1 MTAHLTPADRP
12 SWPRRAVVTA
22 GMPYGNKGL
31 HFGHV
36 GGVFVP
42 ADFYARFLRDRL
54 GRENVIFV
62 SGTDCYGS
70 PIMEGFRKRREADGY
85 TKHISDYVREN
96 HDSQEADLASFGV
109 SCDLY
114 AGSALEPAVHIHE
127 RMTAEIVERLH
138 EQGKLTKM
146 STKQFFDPAAGQFLN
161 GRQVLGR
168 CPIQGC
174 KSEKAYADECDLGH
188 QFEPEELI
196 APKSA
201 LTGETPE
208 LVPVDN
214 LYFDLPAYT
223 EYMREHTERLA
234 ADPTVRSVV
243 SKTMQEWLDA
253 PRLFI
258 QVKFRDEFEAI
269 RGELPAHEAIEA
281 EGNKGSFTV
290 VFPTWR
296 ERDEAHEVLNRAGVR
311 FRSGKAL
318 VPFRIS
324 GNVEWGVPLP
334 EVEGCRDLTAW
345 VWPESLWAPI
355 SFTRAVL
362 ARDAAKLEATGTP
375 AAELAKCAVAD
386 AQLVDDAPAMIMDEP
401 TYTHASLDWH
411 DWWASEDARAYQF
424 IGQDNIYFY
433 CIAQSGMWE
442 ALDWNMQ
449 QSCVA
454 ANYHILY
461 MGKKASSSSQTPP
474 PLAHEMLEH
483 YTPEQL
489 RAHWLSLGL
498 GEKPVSFS
506 PKAFDLRETG
516 KDKDGN
522 PILARDDKRVID
534 PALKEGA
541 LLTGVFNRLA
551 RSAFYGVAVKEG
563 DEAAY
568 RTGCILSLIHIWTR
582 ELEFEIS
589 DAAAALRSARE
600 DLPQTDRETQRAI
613 DEAIAAVAAA
623 EKPIAA
629 AKTAFDETAAASDKA
644 RDAYSEA
651 KEAAEARQ
659 KELRKRIGDE
669 EKSLKSQDR
678 SITDKLDEAS
688 AAQAVIDEAEDV
700 IAHPEVTEAI
710 AHALEADRAE
720 HGDRVVEV
728 EELANTER
736 DVREQTRASRIRF
749 IAAITGIALLAIL
762 AIWMLL

>member
-1 MTAHLTPADRP
+1 MTTQLTRADRP
-12 SWPRRAVVTA
+12 AWPKRAVVTA

-70 PIMEGFRKRREADGY
+70 PIMEGFRKRQEADDY
-85 TKHISDYVREN
+85 KKHISDYVREN

-127 RMTAEIVERLH
+127 RVTSEIIRRLH
-138 EQGKLTKM
+138 EKGALEKR
-146 STKQFFDPAAGQFLN
+146 STKQFYDRKAGQFLN

-208 LVPVDN
+208 LIPVDN
-214 LYFDLPAYT
+214 LYFDLPEHLEYLKTYT
-223 EYMREHTERLA
+223 KQLEH
-234 ADPTVRSVV
+234 DPTVRSVV
-243 SKTMQEWLDA
+243 SKTMEEWLNPA
-253 PRLFI
+253 QLYI
-258 QVKFRDEFEAI
+258 QNKFREAFDAI
-269 RGELPAHEAIEA
+269 EGGLPAHTVIEP
-281 EGNKGSFTV
+281 EGNKSSFTV
-290 VFPTWR
+290 AFPSWR
-296 ERDEAHEVLNRAGVR
+296 ERDEAHEMLNAGGVR

-318 VPFRIS
+318 VPFRIT
-324 GNVEWGVPLP
+324 GNVEWGVPVP
-334 EVEGCRDLTAW
+334 NDCGCTDLTCW

-362 ARDAAKLEATGTP
+362 ARDAAKLEAAGADP
-375 AAELAKCAVAD
+375 SGLAECAVSDAELVG
-386 AQLVDDAPAMIMDEP
+386 DAPAMIMAEP
-401 TYTHASLDWH
+401 EYTHASLDWR

-506 PKAFDLRETG
+506 PKAFDTRVSG
-516 KDKDGN
+516 KDKDSTE
-522 PILARDDKRVID
+522 ILACNDKRVID
-534 PALKEGA
+534 PVLKEGA
-541 LLTGVFNRLA
+541 MLTGVFNRLA

-563 DEAAY
+563 DESPY
-568 RTGCILSLIHIWTR
+568 RTGCIP
-582 ELEFEIS
+582 
-589 DAAAALRSARE
+589 AGAPSAKVSA
-600 DLPQTDRETQRAI
+600 ET
-613 DEAIAAVAAA
+613 
-623 EKPIAA
+623 
-629 AKTAFDETAAASDKA
+629 
-644 RDAYSEA
+644 
-651 KEAAEARQ
+651 
-659 KELRKRIGDE
+659 
-669 EKSLKSQDR
+669 
-678 SITDKLDEAS
+678 
-688 AAQAVIDEAEDV
+688 
-700 IAHPEVTEAI
+700 
-710 AHALEADRAE
+710 
-720 HGDRVVEV
+720 
-728 EELANTER
+728 
-736 DVREQTRASRIRF
+736 EQ
-749 IAAITGIALLAIL
+749 AIL
-762 AIWMLL
+762 AFEQAMHTFELHHALGVCDEFLRAANKRWSDASKAAKNAEDDKLMTQALVDAFHELRAATVLMHGIVPSGCEKICEHFAIAPEVFFSWEHIFETCDELVAELGEQAGTHAIKVLPPRFDFFEKHPSQY

>member
-1 MTAHLTPADRP
+1 MTAQLTRADRP

-70 PIMEGFRKRREADGY
+70 PIMEGFRKRRETDGY
-85 TKHISDYVREN
+85 DKHISDYVREN
-96 HDSQEADLASFGV
+96 HDSQETDLASFGV

-127 RMTAEIVERLH
+127 RVTAEIVERLH
-138 EQGKLTKM
+138 EQGKLTKLT
-146 STKQFFDPAAGQFLN
+146 TKQFFDPAAGQFLN

-214 LYFDLPAYT
+214 LYFDLPSYT
-223 EYMREHTERLA
+223 EFMREHTERLA

-258 QVKFRDEFEAI
+258 QVKFRDEFEAV
-269 RGELPAHEAIEA
+269 RGELPTHEVIEA

-362 ARDAAKLEATGTP
+362 ARDAAKLENEGADPSELAPT
-375 AAELAKCAVAD
+375 AVEDAELTG
-386 AQLVDDAPAMIMDEP
+386 DAPAMIMDEP
-401 TYTHASLDWH
+401 AYTHASLDWR

-442 ALDWNMQ
+442 ALDWGMQ

-474 PLAHEMLEH
+474 PLAHEMLDH

-506 PKAFDLRETG
+506 PKAFDTRVTG

-522 PILARDDKRVID
+522 PVLARDDKRVID

-551 RSAFYGVAVKEG
+551 RSCFYGVSVKEG

-568 RTGCILSLIHIWTR
+568 RTGCIPAGTPSDEVIAETEQAIIAFEQAMHTF
-582 ELEFEIS
+582 ELHHALGVCDELLRAANKRWS
-589 DAAAALRSARE
+589 DASKGAKNAEGAEADSAMTQALVDAFHQLRAATVLMHGIVPTGCE
-600 DLPQTDRETQRAI
+600 KICEHF
-613 DEAIAAVAAA
+613 AIA
-623 EKPIAA
+623 
-629 AKTAFDETAAASDKA
+629 
-644 RDAYSEA
+644 
-651 KEAAEARQ
+651 
-659 KELRKRIGDE
+659 
-669 EKSLKSQDR
+669 
-678 SITDKLDEAS
+678 
-688 AAQAVIDEAEDV
+688 
-700 IAHPEVTEAI
+700 PEVFFSWDNIFKTNDELVSELGEQPGK
-710 AHALEADRAE
+710 HAVKALPP
-720 HGDRVVEV
+720 
-728 EELANTER
+728 
-736 DVREQTRASRIRF
+736 RF
-749 IAAITGIALLAIL
+749 DFFEKHPSQF
-762 AIWMLL
+762 

>member
-1 MTAHLTPADRP
+1 MAHELNRDQRP
-12 SWPRRAVVTA
+12 CWPRRAIVTA

-85 TKHISDYVREN
+85 SKHISDYVREN
-96 HDSQEADLASFGV
+96 HDSQESDLASFGV

-127 RMTAEIVERLH
+127 RVTDEIVERLY
-138 EQGKLTKM
+138 EQGKLTKL
-146 STKQFFDPAAGQFLN
+146 STKQFYDAKAGQFLN

-234 ADPTVRSVV
+234 TDPTVRSVV

-258 QVKFRDEFEAI
+258 QTKFRDEFEAI
-269 RGELPAHEAIEA
+269 RGELPSHAVFEA

-296 ERDEAHEVLNRAGVR
+296 ERDDAHEVLNRAGVR

-334 EVEGCRDLTAW
+334 EIDGCRDLTAW

-355 SFTRAVL
+355 SFSRTVL
-362 ARDAAKLEATGTP
+362 ARDAAKLQ
-375 AAELAKCAVAD
+375 AAGVDASELAPDAVSD
-386 AQLVDDAPAMIMDEP
+386 AQLMGDVPAMIMDEP
-401 TYTHASLDWH
+401 DYTHSSLDWR
-411 DWWASEDARAYQF
+411 DWWANEDARAYQF

-506 PKAFDLRETG
+506 PKAFDTRETG
-516 KDKDGN
+516 KDSQGN

-551 RSAFYGVAVKEG
+551 RSCFYGVAEKDG

-568 RTGCILSLIHIWTR
+568 RTGCIPAGEPDADVLAETEKAILAFERAMYTF
-582 ELEFEIS
+582 ELHHALGVCDEF
-589 DAAAALRSARE
+589 LRSANKRWSDASKAAKNNGDDAAMAKALANAFHQLRAATVLMHGIVPTGCE
-600 DLPQTDRETQRAI
+600 LIQDYFDIDPQTFFSWSNIFKTC
-613 DEAIAAVAAA
+613 DE
-623 EKPIAA
+623 
-629 AKTAFDETAAASDKA
+629 
-644 RDAYSEA
+644 
-651 KEAAEARQ
+651 
-659 KELRKRIGDE
+659 LCGLLDE
-669 EKSLKSQDR
+669 EPGSHRVKALPPRFDFFQKHESQ
-678 SITDKLDEAS
+678 
-688 AAQAVIDEAEDV
+688 
-700 IAHPEVTEAI
+700 
-710 AHALEADRAE
+710 
-720 HGDRVVEV
+720 
-728 EELANTER
+728 
-736 DVREQTRASRIRF
+736 F
-749 IAAITGIALLAIL
+749 
-762 AIWMLL
+762 

>member
-1 MTAHLTPADRP
+1 MTTQLTRADRP
-12 SWPRRAVVTA
+12 AWPKRAVVTA

-70 PIMEGFRKRREADGY
+70 PIMEGFRKRQEADDY
-85 TKHISDYVREN
+85 KKHISDYVREN

-127 RMTAEIVERLH
+127 RVTSEIIRRLH
-138 EQGKLTKM
+138 EKGALEKR
-146 STKQFFDPAAGQFLN
+146 STKQFYDRKAGQFLN

-214 LYFDLPAYT
+214 LYFDLPAYL
-223 EYMREHTERLA
+223 EYLKTYTKQLEH
-234 ADPTVRSVV
+234 DPTVRSVV
-243 SKTMQEWLDA
+243 SKTMEEWLNPA
-253 PRLFI
+253 QLYI
-258 QVKFRDEFEAI
+258 QNKFREAFDAI
-269 RGELPAHEAIEA
+269 EGGLPAHTVIEP
-281 EGNKGSFTV
+281 EGNKSSFTV
-290 VFPTWR
+290 AFPSWR
-296 ERDEAHEVLNRAGVR
+296 ERDEAHEMLNAGGVR

-318 VPFRIS
+318 VPFRIT
-324 GNVEWGVPLP
+324 GNVEWGVPVP
-334 EVEGCRDLTAW
+334 NDCGCTDLTCW

-362 ARDAAKLEATGTP
+362 ARDAAKLEAAGADP
-375 AAELAKCAVAD
+375 SGLAECAVSDAELVG
-386 AQLVDDAPAMIMDEP
+386 DAPAMIMAEP
-401 TYTHASLDWH
+401 EYTHASLDWR

-506 PKAFDLRETG
+506 PKAFDTRVSG
-516 KDKDGN
+516 KDKDGTE
-522 PILARDDKRVID
+522 ILACNDKRVID
-534 PALKEGA
+534 PVLKEGA
-541 LLTGVFNRLA
+541 MLTGVFNRLA
-551 RSAFYGVAVKEG
+551 RSAFYGVAGKEG
-563 DEAAY
+563 DESPY
-568 RTGCILSLIHIWTR
+568 RTGCIP
-582 ELEFEIS
+582 
-589 DAAAALRSARE
+589 AGAPSAKVSA
-600 DLPQTDRETQRAI
+600 ET
-613 DEAIAAVAAA
+613 
-623 EKPIAA
+623 
-629 AKTAFDETAAASDKA
+629 
-644 RDAYSEA
+644 
-651 KEAAEARQ
+651 
-659 KELRKRIGDE
+659 
-669 EKSLKSQDR
+669 
-678 SITDKLDEAS
+678 
-688 AAQAVIDEAEDV
+688 
-700 IAHPEVTEAI
+700 
-710 AHALEADRAE
+710 
-720 HGDRVVEV
+720 
-728 EELANTER
+728 
-736 DVREQTRASRIRF
+736 EQ
-749 IAAITGIALLAIL
+749 AIL
-762 AIWMLL
+762 AFEQAMHTFELHHALGVCDEFLRAANKRWSDASKAAKNAEDDKLMTQALVDAFHELRAATVLMHGIVPSGCEKICEHFAIAPEVFFSWEHIFETCDELVAELGEQAGTHAIKVLPPRFDFFEKHPSQY

>member
-1 MTAHLTPADRP
+1 MTTQLTRADRP
-12 SWPRRAVVTA
+12 AWPKRAVVTA

-70 PIMEGFRKRREADGY
+70 PIMEGFRKRQEADDY
-85 TKHISDYVREN
+85 KKHISDYVREN

-127 RMTAEIVERLH
+127 RVTSEIIRRLH
-138 EQGKLTKM
+138 EKGALEKR
-146 STKQFFDPAAGQFLN
+146 STKQFYDRKAGQFLN

-214 LYFDLPAYT
+214 LYFDLPEHLEYLKTYT
-223 EYMREHTERLA
+223 KQLEH
-234 ADPTVRSVV
+234 DPTVRSVV
-243 SKTMQEWLDA
+243 SKTMEEWLNPA
-253 PRLFI
+253 QLYI
-258 QVKFRDEFEAI
+258 QNKFREAFDAI
-269 RGELPAHEAIEA
+269 EGGLPAHTVIEP
-281 EGNKGSFTV
+281 EGNKSSFTV
-290 VFPTWR
+290 AFPSWR
-296 ERDEAHEVLNRAGVR
+296 ERDEAHEMLNAGGVR

-318 VPFRIS
+318 VPFRIT
-324 GNVEWGVPLP
+324 GNVEWGVPVP
-334 EVEGCRDLTAW
+334 NDCGCTDLTCW

-362 ARDAAKLEATGTP
+362 ARDAAKLEAAGADP
-375 AAELAKCAVAD
+375 SGLAECAVSDAELVG
-386 AQLVDDAPAMIMDEP
+386 DAPAMIMAEP
-401 TYTHASLDWH
+401 EYTHASLDWR

-474 PLAHEMLEH
+474 PLAHELLEH

-506 PKAFDLRETG
+506 PKAFDTRVSG
-516 KDKDGN
+516 KDKDGTE
-522 PILARDDKRVID
+522 ILACNDKRVID
-534 PALKEGA
+534 PVLKEGA
-541 LLTGVFNRLA
+541 MLTGVFNRLA

-563 DEAAY
+563 DESPY
-568 RTGCILSLIHIWTR
+568 RTGCIP
-582 ELEFEIS
+582 
-589 DAAAALRSARE
+589 AGAPSAKVSA
-600 DLPQTDRETQRAI
+600 ET
-613 DEAIAAVAAA
+613 
-623 EKPIAA
+623 
-629 AKTAFDETAAASDKA
+629 
-644 RDAYSEA
+644 
-651 KEAAEARQ
+651 
-659 KELRKRIGDE
+659 
-669 EKSLKSQDR
+669 
-678 SITDKLDEAS
+678 
-688 AAQAVIDEAEDV
+688 
-700 IAHPEVTEAI
+700 
-710 AHALEADRAE
+710 
-720 HGDRVVEV
+720 
-728 EELANTER
+728 
-736 DVREQTRASRIRF
+736 EQ
-749 IAAITGIALLAIL
+749 AIL
-762 AIWMLL
+762 AFEQAMHTFELHHALGACDEFLRAANKRWSDASKAAKNAEDDKLMTQALVDAFHELRAATVLMHGIVPSGCEKICEHFAIAPEVFFSWEHIFETCDELVAELGEQAGTHAIKVLPPRFDFFEKHPSQY

>member
-214 LYFDLPAYT
+214 LYFNLPAYT

-269 RGELPAHEAIEA
+269 RGELPAHEVIEA

-362 ARDAAKLEATGTP
+362 ARDAAKLEAAGTP
-375 AAELAKCAVAD
+375 AAELAECAVAD

-568 RTGCILSLIHIWTR
+568 RTGCIPAGEPSEAARNAAEQAAIAFEQAMHAF
-582 ELEFEIS
+582 ELHHALGVCDEFLRAANKRWS
-589 DAAAALRSARE
+589 DASKAAKNSGDDTAMNQALVDAFHELRVATVLMHGIVPTGCE
-600 DLPQTDRETQRAI
+600 LICEHFAI
-613 DEAIAAVAAA
+613 DPVAFFSWDNIFKTNDELTAELGEQPGTHAIKAL
-623 EKPIAA
+623 PPRFDFF
-629 AKTAFDETAAASDKA
+629 AKHP
-644 RDAYSEA
+644 
-651 KEAAEARQ
+651 
-659 KELRKRIGDE
+659 
-669 EKSLKSQDR
+669 SQ
-678 SITDKLDEAS
+678 
-688 AAQAVIDEAEDV
+688 
-700 IAHPEVTEAI
+700 
-710 AHALEADRAE
+710 
-720 HGDRVVEV
+720 
-728 EELANTER
+728 
-736 DVREQTRASRIRF
+736 F
-749 IAAITGIALLAIL
+749 
-762 AIWMLL
+762 

>member
-1 MTAHLTPADRP
+1 MTTQLTRADRP
-12 SWPRRAVVTA
+12 AWPKRAVVTA

-70 PIMEGFRKRREADGY
+70 PIMEGFRKRQEADDY
-85 TKHISDYVREN
+85 KKHISDYVREN

-127 RMTAEIVERLH
+127 RVTSEIIRRLH
-138 EQGKLTKM
+138 EKGALEKR
-146 STKQFFDPAAGQFLN
+146 STKQFYDRKAGQFLN

-214 LYFDLPAYT
+214 LYFDLPEHLEYLKTYT
-223 EYMREHTERLA
+223 KQLEH
-234 ADPTVRSVV
+234 DPTVRSVV
-243 SKTMQEWLDA
+243 SKTMEEWLNPA
-253 PRLFI
+253 QLYI
-258 QVKFRDEFEAI
+258 QNKFREAFDAI
-269 RGELPAHEAIEA
+269 EGGLPAHTVIEP
-281 EGNKGSFTV
+281 EGNKSSFTV
-290 VFPTWR
+290 AFPSWR
-296 ERDEAHEVLNRAGVR
+296 ERDEAHEMLNAGGVR

-318 VPFRIS
+318 VPFRIT
-324 GNVEWGVPLP
+324 GNVEWGVPVP
-334 EVEGCRDLTAW
+334 NDCGCTDLTCW

-362 ARDAAKLEATGTP
+362 ARDAAKLEAAGADP
-375 AAELAKCAVAD
+375 SGLAECAVSDAELVG
-386 AQLVDDAPAMIMDEP
+386 DAPAMIMAEP
-401 TYTHASLDWH
+401 EYTHASLDWR

-506 PKAFDLRETG
+506 PKAFDTRVSG
-516 KDKDGN
+516 KDKDGTE
-522 PILARDDKRVID
+522 ILACNDKRVID
-534 PALKEGA
+534 PVLKEGA
-541 LLTGVFNRLA
+541 MLTGVFNRLA

-563 DEAAY
+563 DESPY
-568 RTGCILSLIHIWTR
+568 RTGCIP
-582 ELEFEIS
+582 
-589 DAAAALRSARE
+589 AGAPSAKVSA
-600 DLPQTDRETQRAI
+600 ET
-613 DEAIAAVAAA
+613 
-623 EKPIAA
+623 
-629 AKTAFDETAAASDKA
+629 
-644 RDAYSEA
+644 
-651 KEAAEARQ
+651 
-659 KELRKRIGDE
+659 
-669 EKSLKSQDR
+669 
-678 SITDKLDEAS
+678 
-688 AAQAVIDEAEDV
+688 
-700 IAHPEVTEAI
+700 
-710 AHALEADRAE
+710 
-720 HGDRVVEV
+720 
-728 EELANTER
+728 
-736 DVREQTRASRIRF
+736 EQ
-749 IAAITGIALLAIL
+749 AIL
-762 AIWMLL
+762 AFEQAMHTFELHHALGVCDEFLRAANKRWSDASKAAKNAEDDKLMTQALVDAFHELRAATVLMHGIVPSGCEKICEHFAIASEVFFSWEHIFETCDELVAELGEQAGTHAIKVLPPRFDFFEKHPSQY